1 MNCSV
6 EIFKRADLAVKRMMD
21 LSLMEQRI
29 GKENDMVASV
39 TEKSGKTIPTFRE
52 LPVIGSMF
60 THQRDRLNLY
70 LRLMH
75 TYGDIAHIQYGP
87 FPAIIVNS
95 PELMHSILV
104 EHSNDFDKGGGMRKA
119 FQPIIGNGLF
129 ISDGE
134 LHRRQRKLMA
144 PSFQPRHIVSYADA
158 MASYGEQIQ
167 QRWQDGAVIDIN
179 REMTQVTMSIVGKV
193 LFDAD
198 VFTEADELGAAMT
211 VVLEQTNYTLSH
223 IFAIPLSW
231 PVPRSMRARKAL
243 AVLDKRINQMIDER
257 KANPT
262 KRNDFLS
269 VLLESRGEDGSSMSD
284 KLVRDESLT
293 LFAAGH
299 ETTSTALT
307 WAWYLLAKH
316 PEIYQ
321 KMRQEVDAVLQGRTP
336 TYADIAQLPYTLQV
350 LKESMRL
357 YPPAY
362 GVSRVALHD
371 MDLDGYPI
379 HKGDVMIMAIYA
391 LHRRADFFP
400 DPEKFEPE
408 RFTPE
413 GEKQLPRYAYMPF
426 GAGPR
431 ICIGNHFAMMEGHLL
446 LATLAQRVT
455 FELVPGPE
463 PVPDPTKTITIRPK
477 KSMKMIVR
485 RRNT

>member
-1 MNCSV
+1 M
-6 EIFKRADLAVKRMMD
+6 AT
-21 LSLMEQRI
+21 Q
-29 GKENDMVASV
+29 V
-39 TEKSGKTIPTFRE
+39 TAKPGKTIPTFHE

-70 LRLMH
+70 VRLMEA
-75 TYGDIAHIQYGP
+75 YGDIAHIQYGP
-87 FPAIIVNS
+87 FPVVIMNS
-95 PELMHSILV
+95 PELIHGVLV
-104 EHSNDFDKGGGMRKA
+104 EHANDFDKGEGTRKA
-119 FQPIIGNGLF
+119 FQPIIGDGLF

-144 PSFQPRHIVSYADA
+144 PSFQPRHIINYADS
-158 MASYGEQIQ
+158 MVSYGEQIQ
-167 QRWQDGAVIDIN
+167 QGWQDGAVIDIN
-179 REMTQVTMSIVGKV
+179 REMTHVTMSIVGKV

-223 IFAIPLSW
+223 ILALPLSW
-231 PVPRSMRARKAL
+231 PVPRSIRTRKAL
-243 AVLDKRINQMIDER
+243 AVLDKRIHQMIDER
-257 KANPT
+257 KANASE
-262 KRNDFLS
+262 RNDFLS
-269 VLLESRGEDGSSMSD
+269 VLLESKDEDGNSMSD
-284 KLVRDESLT
+284 KLVRDEALT

-307 WAWYLLAKH
+307 WAWYLLTKH
-316 PEIYQ
+316 PEVYQ
-321 KMRQEVDAVLQGRTP
+321 KMQQEIDSVLQGRVP
-336 TYADIAQLPYTLQV
+336 THADLARLPYTLQV

-362 GVSRVALHD
+362 AMVRAALHD

-379 HKGDVMIMAIYA
+379 HKQDVIIIAIYA
-391 LHRRADFFP
+391 THRRADFFP

-413 GEKQLPRYAYMPF
+413 REKQLPRYAYMPF

-463 PVPDPTKTITIRPK
+463 AVPDPTKTITIRPQN
-477 KSMKMIVR
+477 SMKMIVR
-485 RRNT
+485 RR